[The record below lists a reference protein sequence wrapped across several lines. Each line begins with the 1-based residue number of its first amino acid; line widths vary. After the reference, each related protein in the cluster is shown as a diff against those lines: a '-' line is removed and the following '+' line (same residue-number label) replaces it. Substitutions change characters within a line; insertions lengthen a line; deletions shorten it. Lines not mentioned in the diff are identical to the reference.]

1 MRLSRIEIQAFGCL
15 SDFSADIGPAFHIFH
30 GPNESGKSTLQQ
42 AILALLYGFYE
53 GESAKAGNAARK
65 RFAPWQQP
73 RYSARLDYELGDGRR
88 YRITRDFA
96 NDDVPTAVSDL
107 VTGRTVTDEFGRGRH
122 GNVPFMR
129 KQLGMNRRVFESCAF
144 VSQGELLQITG
155 KGRVTP
161 QEIGDVI
168 ISLAD
173 TARRDVSAQKALE
186 HLSEAVKNQIGG
198 PTARVTP
205 LPLARNALT
214 AAKRELE
221 EIDRVRAEVA
231 ADAQALEQAR
241 EQARTLDET
250 VTRNRYLLARAEVTD
265 IQTRIKRL
273 RELDEQSR
281 HFQQQLEANST
292 FATFPADERDEVVQ
306 SWNSVRELRQRLVS
320 GQVETERQRRRLD
333 ELNERRESL
342 AQRERDLSR
351 LRQYPAER
359 QPDIDALAQ
368 HWRQAELL
376 YREAQAR
383 LAAADDAAQP
393 LREEYDS
400 LAPEVGALTPADVE
414 TITVCLASASD
425 SGRGGAGLAI
435 VAALGRLLRAAG
447 RAVAATARALFRRR
461 RSAPPEARPSET
473 GDGPL
478 SSLPRSEATR
488 LLHAHMRYLE
498 IAPIIRKFDSEQA
511 AYERAGADRAAAA
524 SRLRLAL
531 EGLADELTDL
541 ESAYAQFSQRAAARR
556 QLDTVTDQLASLD
569 GERESLRETVNR
581 FVSDGER
588 LRKLEAQLLQGLSAA
603 LGHEGKIEELLEAFE
618 AGCGKRRL
626 HQEATRSLREIENS
640 RGILLEG
647 RSPAELD
654 EMLTTRATALSE
666 FVAENPS
673 LEGARAASSSDALA
687 QAVTKQAK
695 ELQQLELQIEALR
708 TRIDTRS
715 SGLRPRAEVEEEIQ
729 QRLNEVADLERF
741 GSALVI
747 ARELIEQ
754 AMTEAHRDFAPS
766 VGRFLSDGLAQ
777 VTGGRYQRAMLDPAT
792 FRVTTEVPET
802 GRLEDVDLLS
812 QGTQAAA
819 YLLLRVGLA
828 QHMSS
833 MSEPV
838 PLLLD
843 DPLVDLDDV
852 RIENFLDRILE
863 LSREIQI
870 LLFTKDENTRAWF
883 SHRCASDTSCK
894 MTYLEA
900 LAHGILARVP
910 AVRTEAAVRPT
921 IEQASFLAE
930 NGSASPPDHLTG
942 QAP

>member
-15 SDFSADIGPAFHIFH
+15 SDFSEEIGPALHIFH

-53 GESAKAGNAARK
+53 DESAKAGNAARK
-65 RFAPWQQP
+65 RFVPWQQP
-73 RYSARLDYELGDGRR
+73 RYAARLDYELGDGRR

-144 VSQGELLQITG
+144 VAQGELLQITG

-161 QEIGDVI
+161 QEIGDAI

-205 LPLARNALT
+205 LPLARNALA

-221 EIDRVRAEVA
+221 EIDSVRAEVA

-241 EQARTLDET
+241 ERARTLDET
-250 VTRNRYLLARAEVTD
+250 VTRNRYLLALAEATD
-265 IQTRIKRL
+265 IRTLINRL
-273 RELDEQSR
+273 RELDEQSL
-281 HFQQQLEANST
+281 HFQQQLEANIA
-292 FATFPADERDEVVQ
+292 FAAFPADERDEVVRA
-306 SWNSVRELRQRLVS
+306 WNSVRELRERLVN
-320 GQVETERQRRRLD
+320 GQAETERQRRRLE

-376 YREAQAR
+376 YHEAQAR

-414 TITVCLASASD
+414 AITMRLAAASD
-425 SGRGGAGLAI
+425 SGRGGAGRAI
-435 VAALGRLLRAAG
+435 LAALGRLLRAAG
-447 RAVAATARALFRRR
+447 RAVAATARALFRRG
-461 RSAPPEARPSET
+461 RSAPPEAGTSPAA
-473 GDGPL
+473 DGPV
-478 SSLPRSEATR
+478 SSLPRNEATR
-488 LLHAHMRYLE
+488 LLQAHMRYLE

-511 AYERAGADRAAAA
+511 ANERAGANRAAAS

-531 EGLADELTDL
+531 EGLADDLADL

-588 LRKLEAQLLQGLSAA
+588 LRKLEAGLLQHLSAA
-603 LGHEGKIEELLEAFE
+603 LGREGKLEELLEAFE
-618 AGCGKRRL
+618 AGCGKRQL
-626 HQEATRSLREIENS
+626 HQEAARSLREIENG
-640 RGILLEG
+640 RGLLLEG
-647 RSPAELD
+647 RSPVELD
-654 EMLTTRATALSE
+654 EMLTAREHALSQ

-673 LEGARAASSSDALA
+673 LKGARAASSRDALA

-695 ELQQLELQIEALR
+695 ELQQLELQIEAMR

-852 RIENFLDRILE
+852 RIEHFLDRILE
-863 LSREIQI
+863 LSRDIQI
-870 LLFTKDENTRAWF
+870 LLFTKDESTRAWF
-883 SHRCASDTSCK
+883 GRRCAADTSCEI
-894 MTYLEA
+894 THLEA
-900 LAHGILARVP
+900 LRQRIP
-910 AVRTEAAVRPT
+910 AVLPRFAAIPAM
-921 IEQASFLAE
+921 EQASFLTE
-930 NGSASPPDHLTG
+930 NGAASSPDHLTG